1 MFKVRLTRWTRLAFA
16 ALGLISVLGSSQTV
30 LAKKSVWGSDYFP
43 NYVLT
48 DHNGK
53 EQRFFDDLIED
64 KVVIINFIY
73 TTCPDVCPMETAQMG
88 QISRILGDRVGNDVH
103 FITITIDP
111 ETDTPEVLKDYRDR
125 FRANW
130 PFYTGDKDQI
140 IDIRRKLGLFVED
153 IGGGENNHNVN
164 MIIGNQKT
172 GRWMKRTPFENPYV
186 LADQIGNWLHGWKPT
201 VVKKDF
207 AEAPDLRN
215 VSDGENLYRTRC
227 MSCHTLD
234 GTRDRKAIGP
244 DLLAVTLNRDRQWL
258 VDWLRNP
265 EKMIKAGDP
274 IAVNLYNRYNKIMM
288 PDMNLGKADIADI
301 LEYIDDRTKQIM
313 TARIKNNSSNSDL
326 ATGNVSAVGSSTA
339 GAISSGT
346 DSESTF
352 GRDRDS
358 VAIMNSWVRE
368 ALPGAGVNAG
378 YMTLFNISDKD
389 LTITKIESDSFG
401 SIEIH
406 LMASVDGM
414 MEMSEIKNMLIP
426 AKQSVELEPG
436 GKHLMMMAPNKDFI
450 QGQTVEM
457 SLTFD
462 TGSIQLMTVPVM
474 SK

>member
-1 MFKVRLTRWTRLAFA
+1 MYKVKSTRLAHLAFA
-16 ALGLISVLGSSQTV
+16 ILGLVLVLGSSQTL
-30 LAKKSVWGSDYFP
+30 LAKESVWGSNYFP
-43 NYVLT
+43 NHVLI
-48 DHNGK
+48 DHNGEEK
-53 EQRFFDDLIED
+53 RFFDDLIKD

-88 QISRILGDRVGNDVH
+88 QVSRILGERVGKDVH
-103 FITITIDP
+103 FITVTIDP
-111 ETDTPEVLKDYRDR
+111 ETDTPEVLKEYRDR

-140 IDIRRKLGLFVED
+140 INIRRKLGLYVED

-201 VVKKDF
+201 VVKKNF
-207 AEAPDLRN
+207 TEAPELRN

-244 DLLAVTLNRDRQWL
+244 DLLAVTINRDRQWL

-265 EKMIKAGDP
+265 EKMIKAKDP
-274 IAVNLYNRYNKIMM
+274 IAINLYNRYNKIMM

-301 LEYIDDRTKQIM
+301 LEYIEARTKQIM
-313 TARIKNNSSNSDL
+313 TARIQNNSNSGDL
-326 ATGNVSAVGSSTA
+326 SAGKAIRSVAVSK
-339 GAISSGT
+339 
-346 DSESTF
+346 STF

-368 ALPGAGVNAG
+368 ALPNAGVNAG
-378 YMTLFNISDKD
+378 YMTLFNVGDKD
-389 LTITKIESDSFG
+389 LTITNIESESFD

-406 LMASVDGM
+406 QMASVDGM

-426 AKQSVELEPG
+426 AGQSVVLEPK
-436 GKHLMMMAPNKDFI
+436 GKHLMMIGPTKDFI
-450 QGQTVEM
+450 EGQTVEM

-462 TGSIQLMTVPVM
+462 TASIQLMTVPVM
-474 SK
+474 NR

>member
-1 MFKVRLTRWTRLAFA
+1 MFKVKSTRWVHLAFTI
-16 ALGLISVLGSSQTV
+16 LGLVLVLGSSQTL
-30 LAKKSVWGSDYFP
+30 LAKESVWGSNYFP
-43 NYVLT
+43 NHVLI
-48 DHNGK
+48 DHNGEEK
-53 EQRFFDDLIED
+53 RFFDDLIKG

-88 QISRILGDRVGNDVH
+88 QVSRILGERVGKDVH
-103 FITITIDP
+103 FITVTIDP
-111 ETDTPEVLKDYRDR
+111 ETDTPEVLKEYRDR

-140 IDIRRKLGLFVED
+140 INIRRKLGLFVED

-201 VVKKDF
+201 VAKKDF
-207 AEAPDLRN
+207 TKAPELRN

-244 DLLAVTLNRDRQWL
+244 DLLAVTINRDRQWL

-265 EKMIKAGDP
+265 EKMIKAKDP
-274 IAVNLYNRYNKIMM
+274 IAINLYNRYNKIMM

-301 LEYIDDRTKQIM
+301 LEYIEARTKQIM
-313 TARIKNNSSNSDL
+313 TARIQNNSNSGDL
-326 ATGNVSAVGSSTA
+326 SAGKAIRSVAVSK
-339 GAISSGT
+339 
-346 DSESTF
+346 STF

-368 ALPGAGVNAG
+368 ALPNAGVNAG
-378 YMTLFNISDKD
+378 YMTLFNVGDKD
-389 LTITKIESDSFG
+389 LTITKIESESFD

-406 LMASVDGM
+406 QMASVDGM

-426 AKQSVELEPG
+426 AGQSVVLEPK
-436 GKHLMMMAPNKDFI
+436 GKHLMMMGPTKDFI
-450 QGQTVEM
+450 EGQTVEM

-462 TGSIQLMTVPVM
+462 TASIQLMTVPVM
-474 SK
+474 NR

>member
-1 MFKVRLTRWTRLAFA
+1 MFKVRLTRWKRLALA
-16 ALGLISVLGSSQTV
+16 ALGVISVLASSHT
-30 LAKKSVWGSDYFP
+30 LMAKESVWGSDYFP

-88 QISRILGDRVGNDVH
+88 QISRILGDRVGDDVH

-111 ETDTPEVLKDYRDR
+111 ETDTPAVLKDYRDR

-215 VSDGENLYRTRC
+215 VSDGENLFRTRC

-234 GTRDRKAIGP
+234 GTLDSKAIGP
-244 DLLAVTLNRDRQWL
+244 DLLAVTINRDRQWL

-274 IAVNLYNRYNKIMM
+274 IAVNLYNRYNKILM
-288 PDMNLGKADIADI
+288 PDMNLGKADIADL
-301 LEYIDDRTKQIM
+301 LEYLDDRTKEIM
-313 TARIKNNSSNSDL
+313 TARIKNKSSKSDVS
-326 ATGNVSAVGSSTA
+326 TGNFSPVGASSSVA
-339 GAISSGT
+339 
-346 DSESTF
+346 SEPTF

-378 YMTLFNISDKD
+378 YMTLFNVSDKD
-389 LTITKIESDSFG
+389 LTITKIESESFA

-406 LMASVDGM
+406 QMASVDGM

-426 AKQSVELEPG
+426 AKQSVELKPG
-436 GKHLMMMAPNKDFI
+436 GKHLMMMDPDKDFI

>member
-1 MFKVRLTRWTRLAFA
+1 MFKVRLTRWKCLVIA
-16 ALGLISVLGSSQTV
+16 ALGLISVLGSSHTL
-30 LAKKSVWGSDYFP
+30 LARESIWGSEYFP

-48 DHNGK
+48 DHNGEEK
-53 EQRFFDDLIED
+53 RFFDDLIED

-88 QISRILGDRVGNDVH
+88 QVSRILGDRVGDDVH

-111 ETDTPEVLKDYRDR
+111 ETDTPQVLKEYRDR

-130 PFYTGDKDQI
+130 PFYTGDKDEI
-140 IDIRRKLGLFVED
+140 IDLRRKLGLYVED

-172 GRWMKRTPFENPYV
+172 GRWMKRSPFENPYV
-186 LADQIGNWLHGWKPT
+186 MADQIGNWLHGWKP
-201 VVKKDF
+201 VVAKKDF
-207 AEAPDLRN
+207 ADAPDLRN
-215 VSDGENLYRTRC
+215 VSDGENLFRTRC

-234 GTRDRKAIGP
+234 GTLDRKAIGP

-274 IAVNLYNRYNKIMM
+274 IAVNLYNRYNKILM

-301 LEYIDDRTKQIM
+301 LEYLEARTKQIM
-313 TARIKNNSSNSDL
+313 TARIKNNSSNKE
-326 ATGNVSAVGSSTA
+326 GSAGSSSA
-339 GAISSGT
+339 IEDAVKGEISS
-346 DSESTF
+346 EIAAQSTF

-378 YMTLFNISDKD
+378 YMTLFNVSDQD
-389 LTITKIESDSFG
+389 LTITKIESESFG

-406 LMASVDGM
+406 QMAPVDGM
-414 MEMSEIKNMLIP
+414 MQMSEIKDMLIP
-426 AKQSVELEPG
+426 AKQSVELAPG
-436 GKHLMMMAPNKDFI
+436 GKHLMMMDPSKDFI

>member
-1 MFKVRLTRWTRLAFA
+1 MFKVRLTRWKCLAFA
-16 ALGLISVLGSSQTV
+16 ALGLISVLGSSQTL
-30 LAKKSVWGSDYFP
+30 LAKGSVWGSDYFP

-207 AEAPDLRN
+207 SEAPDLRN
-215 VSDGENLYRTRC
+215 VSDGENLFRTRC

-234 GTRDRKAIGP
+234 GTLDSKAIGP

-274 IAVNLYNRYNKIMM
+274 IAVNLYNRYNKILM

-301 LEYIDDRTKQIM
+301 LEYLEDRTKEIM
-313 TARIKNNSSNSDL
+313 TARIKNNSSTGDES
-326 ATGNVSAVGSSTA
+326 TGNFSAAGGVISGSTA
-339 GAISSGT
+339 
-346 DSESTF
+346 SESRY

-389 LTITKIESDSFG
+389 LTITNIESENFG
-401 SIEIH
+401 TIEIH
-406 LMASVDGM
+406 QMVSVDGM
-414 MEMSEIKNMLIP
+414 MEMSEIKNMVIP
-426 AKQSVELEPG
+426 AKQSVELAPG
-436 GKHLMMMAPNKDFI
+436 GKHLMMMQPNKDFI

>member
-1 MFKVRLTRWTRLAFA
+1 MFKVRLTRWKRLAFA
-16 ALGLISVLGSSQTV
+16 ALGVISVLASSHT
-30 LAKKSVWGSDYFP
+30 LMAKESVWGSDYFP

-88 QISRILGDRVGNDVH
+88 QISRILGDRVGDDVH

-111 ETDTPEVLKDYRDR
+111 ETDTPAVLKDYRDR

-201 VVKKDF
+201 VAKKDF

-215 VSDGENLYRTRC
+215 VSDGENLFRTRC

-234 GTRDRKAIGP
+234 GTLDSKAIGP
-244 DLLAVTLNRDRQWL
+244 DLLAVTINRDRQWL

-274 IAVNLYNRYNKIMM
+274 IAVNLYNRYNKILM
-288 PDMNLGKADIADI
+288 PDMNLGKADIADL
-301 LEYIDDRTKQIM
+301 LEYLDDRTKEIM
-313 TARIKNNSSNSDL
+313 TARIKNKSSKSDVS
-326 ATGNVSAVGSSTA
+326 TGNFSPVGASSSVA
-339 GAISSGT
+339 
-346 DSESTF
+346 SEPTF

-378 YMTLFNISDKD
+378 YMTLFNVSDKD
-389 LTITKIESDSFG
+389 LTITKIESESFA

-406 LMASVDGM
+406 QMASVDGM

-426 AKQSVELEPG
+426 AKQSVELKPG
-436 GKHLMMMAPNKDFI
+436 GKHLMMMDPDKDFI

>member
-1 MFKVRLTRWTRLAFA
+1 MFKVRLTRWKRLALA
-16 ALGLISVLGSSQTV
+16 ALGVISVLASSHT
-30 LAKKSVWGSDYFP
+30 LMAKESVWGSDYFP

-88 QISRILGDRVGNDVH
+88 QISRILGDRVGDDVH

-111 ETDTPEVLKDYRDR
+111 ETDTPAVLKDYRDR

-201 VVKKDF
+201 VAKKDF

-215 VSDGENLYRTRC
+215 VSDGENLFRTRC

-234 GTRDRKAIGP
+234 GTLDSKAIGP
-244 DLLAVTLNRDRQWL
+244 DLLAVTINRDRQWL

-274 IAVNLYNRYNKIMM
+274 IAVNLYNRYNKILM
-288 PDMNLGKADIADI
+288 PDMNLGKADIADL
-301 LEYIDDRTKQIM
+301 LEYLDDRTKEIM
-313 TARIKNNSSNSDL
+313 TARIKNKSSKSDVS
-326 ATGNVSAVGSSTA
+326 TGNFSPVGASSSVA
-339 GAISSGT
+339 
-346 DSESTF
+346 SEPTF

-378 YMTLFNISDKD
+378 YMTLFNVSDKD
-389 LTITKIESDSFG
+389 LTITKIESESFA

-406 LMASVDGM
+406 QMASVDGM

-426 AKQSVELEPG
+426 AKQSVELKPG
-436 GKHLMMMAPNKDFI
+436 GKHLMMMDPDKDFI